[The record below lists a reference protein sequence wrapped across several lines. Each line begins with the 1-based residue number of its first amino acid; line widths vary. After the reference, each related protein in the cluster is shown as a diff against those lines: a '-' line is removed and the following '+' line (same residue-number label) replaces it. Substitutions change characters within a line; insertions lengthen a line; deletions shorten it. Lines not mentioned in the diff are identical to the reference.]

1 MVKSGLKRISM
12 RHQIASDEFMFCKQC
27 GKITL
32 KNSLCNQC
40 WRRLRETTYSYSRD
54 VNGLPIFT
62 LWQWPVNHSLKALW
76 LQNLKGNESEKLW
89 FEIAEVVHQ
98 ALNVNLYSLDK
109 KTLWIPLPSSGPRN
123 HALGLAK
130 ALAIVYGGTVWD
142 GLEITPEE
150 QHQKD
155 KTRFERQKRH
165 ILTKGRPPCSSFK
178 TVCLVDDIIT
188 TGSTFRGA
196 FSALEHPK
204 NGLGIALMDRPL
216 HV

>member
-1 MVKSGLKRISM
+1 MVKSGLKRTFSW
-12 RHQIASDEFMFCKQC
+12 REFASDKFMFCKQC
-27 GKITL
+27 GKLTF
-32 KNSLCNQC
+32 KKSLCDQC
-40 WRRLRETTYSYSRD
+40 WQRLRETTHFHSREVD
-54 VNGLPIFT
+54 GLSIFT
-62 LWQWPVNHSLKALW
+62 LWKWPVNHPLKALW
-76 LQNLKGNESEKLW
+76 LQNLKGIEGERAW
-89 FEIAEVVHQ
+89 IEFAELVQ
-98 ALNVNLYSLDK
+98 QGFARGALPWDRN
-109 KTLWIPLPSSGPRN
+109 TLWIPLPSSGPRN

-130 ALAIVYGGTVWD
+130 ALAMAYGGTVWD
-142 GLEITPEE
+142 GLEITSEE
-150 QHQKD
+150 RQQKN
-155 KTRFERQKRH
+155 KTRSERQKRH